1 MACLLALALSAL
13 CLMPTQA
20 RAATE
25 THSGHCICGAE
36 HRSVGGH
43 KIDATTNNWRALT
56 VDQNGHVTW
65 PTEGNYYYLTGDVVI
80 DETWQVLGSNSYII
94 ICLNGHS
101 ITMAGSGDAIAVN
114 GTGNNNTAKLTITDC
129 KGTGK
134 ITHVSGAL
142 GRGVSV
148 GQ

>member
-1 MACLLALALSAL
+1 
-13 CLMPTQA
+13 MPTQA

-80 DETWQVLGSNSYII
+80 DKTWQVLGSNSPII

-101 ITMAGSGDAIAVN
+101 ITMVGSGDAIAVN
-114 GTGNNNTAKLTITDC
+114 GTGKNNTAKLTITDC

-134 ITHVSGAL
+134 ITHAPDAL
-142 GRGVSV
+142 GRGVSA

>member
-1 MACLLALALSAL
+1 
-13 CLMPTQA
+13 MPTQA

-43 KIDATTNNWRALT
+43 KIDATNNWKALT
-56 VDQNGHVTW
+56 VDQNGH
-65 PTEGNYYYLTGDVVI
+65 
-80 DETWQVLGSNSYII
+80 
-94 ICLNGHS
+94 S
-101 ITMAGSGDAIAVN
+101 ITMTDSGDAIAVN

-134 ITHVSGAL
+134 ITHASGAL